1 MKKIKLKRI
10 AELMN
15 AKCGTHVD
23 YTEWP
28 EELSLTG
35 DEFGGIVVE

>member
-1 MKKIKLKRI
+1 MKRIKLRRI

-15 AKCGTHVD
+15 AKCGTQVD

-28 EELSLTG
+28 EELALTG